1 MGGIYV
7 VSITINSLSVCITLN
22 LLSFDDVKYYDIIII
37 IKNKI
42 LILII
47 IKVIVILFN
56 NINNN
61 LMVSE
66 IRSHFIWILVLYI
79 YLYSLLHRID
89 ILRILM
95 AKLYIHTEDIIYL

>member
-1 MGGIYV
+1 M
-7 VSITINSLSVCITLN
+7 
-22 LLSFDDVKYYDIIII
+22 I
-37 IKNKI
+37 IKI
-42 LILII
+42 
-47 IKVIVILFN
+47 IVILINN

-61 LMVSE
+61 LVVSE

-79 YLYSLLHRID
+79 YLYSLLNRID